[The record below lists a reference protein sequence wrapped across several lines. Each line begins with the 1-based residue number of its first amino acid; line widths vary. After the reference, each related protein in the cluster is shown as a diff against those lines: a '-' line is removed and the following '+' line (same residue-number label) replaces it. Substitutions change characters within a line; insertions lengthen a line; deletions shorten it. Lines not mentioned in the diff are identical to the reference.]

1 MNVLVVVGHKDDEVQ
16 GAAGAIAWHVANGD
30 DVLAVC
36 LTDGIGSRYT
46 KAGTVPY
53 WSQKFKHPQW
63 QQEAIEREAAAEAAA
78 DSLGFTWLCHG
89 DLPDNELD
97 VYGIKNTAQW
107 LAEQVVNLEP
117 DIIYT
122 NYYADLNVDHRICYQ
137 AVRIV
142 FRPIRGRKCCEIRC
156 MEVPR
161 ATEWCDPAHPFNPNV
176 YVELTRELTE
186 KKEKALAA
194 YYMELTAYPDLASNK
209 ALDSLGRRRGCEA
222 GVKFA
227 EGFVSV
233 RRLIT

>member
-1 MNVLVVVGHKDDEVQ
+1 MNILVVSAHEDDETQ

-30 DVLAVC
+30 EVLGIS

-46 KAGTVPY
+46 KGEVQY
-53 WSQKFKHPQW
+53 GLQKSMHKQW

-107 LAEQVVNLEP
+107 LSEQVVNLEP

-142 FRPIRGRKCCEIRC
+142 FRPIRGRKCSEIRC

-176 YVELTRELTE
+176 YIELTSGLLLSKQE
-186 KKEKALAA
+186 ALEC
-194 YYMELTAYPDLASNK
+194 YSMELTQFPDLASME
-209 ALDSLGRRRGCEA
+209 ALTALSKRRGTEA
-222 GVKFA
+222 GVRIA